1 MIPDRAWVLLPSGR
15 RLDLLTP
22 DPAAWTDRD
31 LAISL
36 SRTYRWGGH
45 SRWDLPLSVA
55 QHSLLVLV
63 LRQQMQAL
71 QPLTQGEAL
80 CELLHDAE
88 EGLIGFDA
96 ISPLKPHL
104 GSGFKAVN
112 DRLRVAID
120 DRYQLDAWD
129 AADYILHKKADHLA
143 AASEAF
149 HCTGWTRAEIRESL
163 QITLEPVEEDPL
175 PAPEGMQPWEPW
187 PPRLAAALFLAKLQ
201 ELIRTDRDLEEPGQL
216 RAVVARERTISAL
229 AASFFRLP
237 RSQRRRCAVPP
248 TGSSL
253 SDTFVRVEAYD
264 RSQSIEG
271 VVLDGQRD
279 ACGQWDFDANFTL
292 FTTDEEL
299 IVCHGYNCDVELQ

>member
-22 DPAAWTDRD
+22 DPAAWTNRD
-31 LAISL
+31 LAIGL

-80 CELLHDAE
+80 RELLHDAE

-112 DRLRVAID
+112 DRLRVATNAIN
-120 DRYQLDAWD
+120 
-129 AADYILHKKADHLA
+129 
-143 AASEAF
+143 SMPGMPPTT
-149 HCTGWTRAEIRESL
+149 CGTRRRTTS
-163 QITLEPVEEDPL
+163 
-175 PAPEGMQPWEPW
+175 
-187 PPRLAAALFLAKLQ
+187 PPRPRRSTARVGRARKSARACKSRSSPLTKTHCRCRKACN
-201 ELIRTDRDLEEPGQL
+201 PGS
-216 RAVVARERTISAL
+216 RGHPVSR
-229 AASFFRLP
+229 P
-237 RSQRRRCAVPP
+237 RY
-248 TGSSL
+248 SS
-253 SDTFVRVEAYD
+253 
-264 RSQSIEG
+264 RSC
-271 VVLDGQRD
+271 R
-279 ACGQWDFDANFTL
+279 N
-292 FTTDEEL
+292 
-299 IVCHGYNCDVELQ
+299 